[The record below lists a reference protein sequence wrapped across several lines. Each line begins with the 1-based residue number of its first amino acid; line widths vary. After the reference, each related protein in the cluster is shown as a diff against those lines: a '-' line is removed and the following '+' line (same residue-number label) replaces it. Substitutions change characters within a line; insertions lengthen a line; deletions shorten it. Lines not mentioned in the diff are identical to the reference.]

1 MSNINF
7 IKNFLE
13 DLHKNEIVK
22 KIINLSKN
30 YPSVKQE
37 ISMAFIEI
45 EKVIPIE
52 GEKGIEQVINW
63 TLEDLE
69 DHGIVPIAGVS
80 SGNLLCLGVN
90 EENKNQIF
98 YFDYDFG
105 MFKLDNQI
113 KELIDKLEEPID
125 YDSLTDEELYSLSSD
140 EYWLNI

>member
-13 DLHKNEIVK
+13 DLHKNDIVK
-22 KIINLSKN
+22 RIVNLSKN
-30 YPSVKQE
+30 YPSIKEEV
-37 ISMAFIEI
+37 SMAFIEI
-45 EKVIPIE
+45 EKVIPVE
-52 GEKGIEQVINW
+52 GEKGIEKVIDW

-69 DHGIVPIAGVS
+69 EHGVVPIAGVS
-80 SGNLLCLGVN
+80 SGNLLCLGVQQ
-90 EENKNQIF
+90 ENKDQIF

-113 KELIDKLEEPID
+113 KDLIDELEEPID